1 MRRRDLLGVAA
12 AIAPLHAPTAS
23 LQAQPQ
29 TQPAEGRPKVCIF
42 SKHMAQFDW
51 TELGKKAKEIGFEGV
66 DLTVRPKG
74 HVAPERVTE
83 DLPKAVEAIRA
94 AGLDVPM
101 ITTELTSASDPA
113 ARPTF
118 EAMKRLGIPLY
129 KPGYWRYTQ
138 QKSVLQSIAEARMG
152 FRSLYNMGRR
162 YGVTMGLH
170 NHSGPYIGT
179 ALWEYRD
186 MLQEADPRW
195 AGYYLDPGHA
205 TIEGG
210 LYVWRVSLELS
221 LPRLKMVAM
230 KDAVWEKKDG
240 KWRPK
245 WVPLG
250 EGAVEWKAFFDGFA
264 KTRFTGPLTLH
275 VEYPA
280 KDELDAI
287 AKDCAFMKKCVA
299 ASYGA

>member
-1 MRRRDLLGVAA
+1 MDRRDFLGAAALVTGAMVAA
-12 AIAPLHAPTAS
+12 
-23 LQAQPQ
+23 QPGK
-29 TQPAEGRPKVCIF
+29 PPVSRPKVCIF
-42 SKHMAQFDW
+42 SKHMAQFNW
-51 TELGKKAKEIGFEGV
+51 TDLGKKAKEIGFEGV

-74 HVAPERVTE
+74 HVLPERVSE

-94 AGLDVPM
+94 SGVDVPM
-101 ITTELTSASDPA
+101 ITTDLQSANDPA

-118 EAMKRLGIPLY
+118 EAMKRLGISFY
-129 KPGYWRYTQ
+129 KPGYWRYDEKK
-138 QKSVLQSIAEARMG
+138 KSVLQSIAEARIG
-152 FRSLYNMGRR
+152 FRGLYNLGRR

-170 NHSGPYIGT
+170 NHSGPYVG
-179 ALWEYRD
+179 AAMWEYRE
-186 MLQEADPRW
+186 MLMETDPRW
-195 AGYYLDPGHA
+195 AGFYLDPGHA

-230 KDAVWEKKDG
+230 KDAHWEKANG
-240 KWRPK
+240 RWRPK

-250 EGAVEWKAFFDGFA
+250 EGQVDWKTVFEWFA
-264 KTRFTGPLTLH
+264 KTQFAGPLSLH

-299 ASYGA
+299 GAYGA

>member
-1 MRRRDLLGVAA
+1 MNRRAFLGAATVAGMQL
-12 AIAPLHAPTAS
+12 P
-23 LQAQPQ
+23 PQ
-29 TQPAEGRPKVCIF
+29 TVTKPKLCIF

-51 TELGKKAKEIGFEGV
+51 KELGKRAKDIGFEGV

-94 AGLDVPM
+94 AGVDVPM
-101 ITTELTSASDPA
+101 ITTDLTSAGDPA
-113 ARPTF
+113 AKPTF
-118 EAMKRLGIPLY
+118 EAMRKLGITLY

-138 QKSVLQSIAEARMG
+138 QKSVLQTIAETRIA
-152 FRSLYNMGRR
+152 FRGLLGLGKR

-170 NHSGPYIGT
+170 NHSGAYVGAAI
-179 ALWEYRD
+179 WEYRE
-186 MLQEADPRW
+186 MLMEADPKQ

-210 LYVWRVSLELS
+210 LHVWRVTLELA

-230 KDAVWEKKDG
+230 KDAHWEKQNG

-250 EGAVEWKAFFDGFA
+250 EGMVDWKTHFEWFA
-264 KTRFTGPLTLH
+264 KIHYAGPISLH

-280 KDELDAI
+280 KDELEAI
-287 AKDCAFMKKCVA
+287 AKDFAFMKKCVA
-299 ASYGA
+299 GGYGG